1 MQQIKTGKNQKWAA
15 LLIVVG
21 INVVI
26 WCKIEYAFFFQIGDF
41 NVSLALMQVRVH
53 QIARMVFRCDD
64 FSNADILDNDDWE
77 MTLSAD
83 QSNHYSIRSTLEAI
97 NYILEMYKNEVKQFK
112 CVDHFKFSTLADI
125 IITIHRILNLND
137 LSNLIR

>member
-1 MQQIKTGKNQKWAA
+1 MYQFSKISI
-15 LLIVVG
+15 LI
-21 INVVI
+21 
-26 WCKIEYAFFFQIGDF
+26 WTLFQIGDF

-64 FSNADILDNDDWE
+64 FSNANILDKDDWE
-77 MTLSAD
+77 LALSAD
-83 QSNHYSIRSTLEAI
+83 QSNFYSIRSTLEAI
-97 NYILEMYKNEVKQFK
+97 KYILEMYKNEVKQFK
-112 CVDHFKFSTLADI
+112 CVDHFEFSTLADI